1 MGVVR
6 KSREN
11 NKKAHQ
17 HPPAKS
23 VNKNERSKGK
33 GFFFSAARSTDGQK
47 YKTKACMRFSSVLP
61 FPRRSTQE
69 KILRELR

>member
-33 GFFFSAARSTDGQK
+33 GFFSLQ
-47 YKTKACMRFSSVLP
+47 
-61 FPRRSTQE
+61 QE
-69 KILRELR
+69 AQMGKSIKRKPV